1 MNEYS
6 PAVVLA
12 KVPPMMCWLPAISVS
27 SGDVPGF
34 PLKKRKMTAP
44 TANSGGPGLGMR
56 ETPPEHV
63 RRRPAAATGPSA
75 VTILNAMLY
84 GRTTSIATIVS
95 AGSGK

>member
-12 KVPPMMCWLPAISVS
+12 KTPPMMCWLPAISVS

-34 PLKKRKMTAP
+34 PLKKKKMTAP
-44 TANSGGPGLGMR
+44 TASSGGPGLGMR
-56 ETPPEHV
+56 
-63 RRRPAAATGPSA
+63 RPRPNAYAAAGSAIAPAA

-84 GRTTSIATIVS
+84 GRMTSIATIVS